1 VTIHHQSTESSS
13 TTSILDHLDITKSD
27 LTDDQLQTGINLIQ
41 SFEDIFAKDDINIG
55 NTHVKH
61 RIDLNDDR
69 PFKQR
74 YRRIPPAMFDEIKEH
89 IKQLLTAGTI
99 KPSHSPWTSN
109 VVLVKKKNGKLRM
122 CIDYRQ
128 LNNNTHQKG

>member
-1 VTIHHQSTESSS
+1 M
-13 TTSILDHLDITKSD
+13 
-27 LTDDQLQTGINLIQ
+27 INLIQ

-74 YRRIPPAMFDEIKEH
+74 YRRIPPAMFDEVKEH
-89 IKQLLTAGTI
+89 IQQLLTAGTI
-99 KPSHSPWTSN
+99 RPSHSPWTSN